1 MLRDVLANTNVAF
14 YLMAATGILGILAK
28 IVNQFTLRNLLRA
41 SGNMS
46 KSTHRLIKLVR
57 AKYEHTC
64 MIHDSVENIDA
75 FVEKYIYEYRG
86 FVFRIHTWRQ
96 IELLS
101 VWFAGIFAV
110 AGAGTQ
116 YMQYG
121 FTEIAYRY
129 LASGAAEIVL
139 LSVIQRMSDEPYK
152 INAVKMYMVD
162 YLENICTFRL
172 RRMRQPERDGINVI
186 AGENITG
193 AQGRQAIKSGLRQN
207 DIQMLR
213 QAEKQSNLQK
223 KNKKAEKKD
232 SKTDAGVRGLFA
244 RKKTENMKMAA
255 GSEYRDDP
263 YETEQ
268 EFYDDIDAVQSYDG
282 QVQRVENGMKKDPVS
297 VNIWD
302 REDMPESVSGVSGQK
317 YAGSFDRELS
327 ISIEGE
333 PRNVETRMK
342 PQEGAPQTKQED
354 ERPVL
359 REEAIRQILEEF
371 LA

>member
-86 FVFRIHTWRQ
+86 FIFRIHTWRQ
-96 IELLS
+96 MELLS

-121 FTEIAYRY
+121 FTEIVYQY
-129 LASGAAEIVL
+129 LAAGVAEVIL
-139 LSVIQRMSDEPYK
+139 LSVVQRMSDEPYK

-162 YLENICTFRL
+162 YLENICTFRF
-172 RRMRQPERDGINVI
+172 RRMRQQERNSDGIDVI
-186 AGENITG
+186 AGENTMG
-193 AQGRQAIKSGLRQN
+193 AQGRQAMKSGLRQN
-207 DIQMLR
+207 DGQMLR
-213 QAEKQSNLQK
+213 QAEKQSSLQK
-223 KNKKAEKKD
+223 NNKKAEKKA
-232 SKTDAGVRGLFA
+232 SKTGAGVRGLFA
-244 RKKTENMKMAA
+244 KKKTENMKMAA
-255 GSEYRDDP
+255 GSEYLDDP
-263 YETEQ
+263 YDAEP
-268 EFYDDIDAVQSYDG
+268 EFYDDDTDAGQSYDG
-282 QVQRVENGMKKDPVS
+282 QVQRVGNGMKKDPVS
-297 VNIWD
+297 VNIRD
-302 REDMPESVSGVSGQK
+302 REDMPEAVSGQE

-333 PRNVETRMK
+333 PRNVETRK
-342 PQEGAPQTKQED
+342 KTQEGASQSKQGD
-354 ERPVL
+354 ERPAL

>member
-28 IVNQFTLRNLLRA
+28 IVNQLTLRNLLRA

-64 MIHDSVENIDA
+64 MIHDTVENIDA

-86 FVFRIHTWRQ
+86 FIFRIHTWRQ
-96 IELLS
+96 IELLV
-101 VWFAGIFAV
+101 VWFAGILA
-110 AGAGTQ
+110 ALGAGTQ

-121 FTEIAYRY
+121 FTETVYRY
-129 LASGAAEIVL
+129 LAAGVAEVIL
-139 LSVIQRMSDEPYK
+139 LSVVQRLSDEPYK

-162 YLENICTFRL
+162 YLENICTFRF
-172 RRMRQPERDGINVI
+172 RRMRQTERNSDGIDVI
-186 AGENITG
+186 AGENAMG
-193 AQGRQAIKSGLRQN
+193 AQGRQALKSGLYQN
-207 DIQMLR
+207 ENQMLR
-213 QAEKQSNLQK
+213 QTEKKNNLQK
-223 KNKKAEKKD
+223 NSKKSERGT
-232 SKTDAGVRGLFA
+232 SKTGGGVKSLFTK
-244 RKKTENMKMAA
+244 KKTEKAKLAA
-255 GSEYRDDP
+255 EPEYLDDP
-263 YETEQ
+263 YDAES
-268 EFYDDIDAVQSYDG
+268 EFYDDAENGQAYDG
-282 QVQRVENGMKKDPVS
+282 QGQRDVNGIKRDPVS
-297 VNIWD
+297 VNIRD
-302 REDMPESVSGVSGQK
+302 GEDVAEHISGEK

-333 PRNVETRMK
+333 PRNVETKKRV
-342 PQEGAPQTKQED
+342 QGSADQTKQEG
-354 ERPVL
+354 ERPAL

>member
-86 FVFRIHTWRQ
+86 FIFRIHTWRQ

-101 VWFAGIFAV
+101 VWFAGSFAV

-121 FTEIAYRY
+121 FTEIVYRY
-129 LASGAAEIVL
+129 LAAGVAEVIL
-139 LSVIQRMSDEPYK
+139 LSVVQRMSDEPYK

-162 YLENICTFRL
+162 YLENICTFRF
-172 RRMRQPERDGINVI
+172 RRMRQQERNSDGIDVI
-186 AGENITG
+186 AGENTIG
-193 AQGRQAIKSGLRQN
+193 AQGRQAMKSGLHQN
-207 DIQMLR
+207 DSQMLR
-213 QAEKQSNLQK
+213 QAEKQSSLQK
-223 KNKKAEKKD
+223 NNKKAEKKT
-232 SKTDAGVRGLFA
+232 SKTSAGVRGLFVK
-244 RKKTENMKMAA
+244 KKTENMKQAV
-255 GSEYRDDP
+255 GSEYLDDP
-263 YETEQ
+263 YDTES
-268 EFYDDIDAVQSYDG
+268 EFYDDTDTGQSFDG
-282 QVQRVENGMKKDPVS
+282 QIQRAGNGMKKDPVS
-297 VNIWD
+297 VNIRD
-302 REDMPESVSGVSGQK
+302 REDMPEIGSGQE
-317 YAGSFDRELS
+317 YVGNFDRELS

-333 PRNVETRMK
+333 PRNVETRK
-342 PQEGAPQTKQED
+342 KIQEGASQVRQGD
-354 ERPVL
+354 ERPAL